1 MFTAG
6 DTGDTGDRGR
16 AHALAEWSSGG
27 NDRSLRL
34 EGMIG
39 GIETNT
45 WSP

>member
-1 MFTAG
+1 MFT
-6 DTGDTGDRGR
+6 TGDTGDMGDRGD
-16 AHALAEWSSGG
+16 ALGEWSSGG

-34 EGMIG
+34 EGTIG